1 MKRGVVVVEPLRAL
15 AHRAELAH
23 AGDVGD
29 ERVHGLGRRGDVD
42 GVGVAVLGQVHEA
55 GAYGVVVA
63 FTGWPVE
70 AIEFFEGLED
80 DNSRAYWQAHKSV
93 YVECVK
99 GPMEALLAELEDDFG
114 PGRVF
119 RPNRDVRFSTD
130 KSPYKLNC
138 AAQLTGGYVSISA
151 DELFAGSGLYMPM
164 PEQLKRLR
172 AAIDA
177 DRTGARAR
185 SHRRRAAQGEVR
197 RRRARDAEDRA
208 ARLPKDHPR
217 IELLQLKGIV
227 MSKAWP
233 VGGWLGTKKAKD
245 RVVATLDA
253 ARPLNAWIA
262 EHVGVAAT

>member
-1 MKRGVVVVEPLRAL
+1 M
-15 AHRAELAH
+15 
-23 AGDVGD
+23 
-29 ERVHGLGRRGDVD
+29 
-42 GVGVAVLGQVHEA
+42 
-55 GAYGVVVA
+55 A

-99 GPMEALLAELEDDFG
+99 GPMEALLAELEGDFG

-119 RPNRDVRFSTD
+119 RPNRDVRFSND

-138 AAQLTGGYVSISA
+138 AAQLTGGYVSVSA

-177 DRTGARAR
+177 DRTGRELEAIV
-185 SHRRRAAQGEVR
+185 AALRKAKYDVGAHETLKTAPR
-197 RRRARDAEDRA
+197 GY
-208 ARLPKDHPR
+208 PKDHPR

-262 EHVGVAAT
+262 EHVGVPAT